1 MKKLRIVFMGTP
13 DFAVAPLRALY
24 EAGHEIIAVY
34 TQPPRPKGRG
44 QDVQKSPV
52 QMFAE
57 KKSIPVFH
65 PKTLKNEEAQTE
77 FAALQADVAV
87 VAAYGLL
94 LPKAVLQA
102 PKYGCI
108 NIHASLLPRWRG
120 ASPIQRSIW
129 AGDHESGVTLMQMDE
144 GLDTGP
150 MIAMEKIPLT
160 SETTASSLHDA
171 LAILGAEMIV
181 KAAGDLAAHE
191 KLHATPQD
199 NAGATYASLLKKED
213 GIIDWKKSAV
223 DIDRQIRALNP
234 WPGTWANFEGKRMK
248 ILSAIPSPQPS
259 PGGRGDPGVVLD
271 KTGNILCGEN
281 TSLQITK
288 LQPEG
293 KKPMDFAS
301 ALNGGYVKIGERF
314 S

>member
-1 MKKLRIVFMGTP
+1 MGTP

-259 PGGRGDPGVVLD
+259 PGGRGSLGVVLD

-281 TSLQITK
+281 TSLQITL

-293 KKPMDFAS
+293 KKPMDLAS
-301 ALNGGYVKIGERF
+301 ALNGGYIKIGGNF
-314 S
+314 PP